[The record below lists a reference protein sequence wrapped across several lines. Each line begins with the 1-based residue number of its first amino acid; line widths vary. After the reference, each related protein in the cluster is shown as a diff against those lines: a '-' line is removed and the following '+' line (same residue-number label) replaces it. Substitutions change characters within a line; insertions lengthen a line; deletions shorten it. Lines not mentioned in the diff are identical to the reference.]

1 MKDERIVKAFDSVD
15 VDDASRQRML
25 DSLLAE
31 RERMV
36 AQGVEEP
43 VSPGDKPLRGAEDL
57 PTISDA
63 RRRGAT
69 PTRTVLLR
77 MAACLLV
84 VAGIGAVALPMMSGS
99 SSSSTSSSAS
109 SAMTDSTKA
118 ESSAS
123 GSEAANGETTSTTA
137 GTFPGDD
144 LAGASLTI
152 DGVVYH
158 VATSV
163 EAVNVGLP
171 MTIPESSLAGSA
183 VATELSLE
191 DGDVVSASFRTI
203 SGISQ
208 AQAVAVQRE
217 GASDWALFVVTQE

>member
-1 MKDERIVKAFDSVD
+1 
-15 VDDASRQRML
+15 ML

-57 PTISDA
+57 PIISGA

-77 MAACLLV
+77 IAACLLV

-99 SSSSTSSSAS
+99 SSSSTSSSPS

-123 GSEAANGETTSTTA
+123 SSGTSSTTA
-137 GTFPGDD
+137 DSFPGDN

-158 VATSV
+158 VATSE

-171 MTIPESSLAGSA
+171 MTLPESSLAGSA
-183 VATELSLE
+183 VATELYLE

-208 AQAVAVQRE
+208 GRAVAVQRE
-217 GASDWALFVVTQE
+217 GASDWLLFVVTQE

>member
-1 MKDERIVKAFDSVD
+1 MRDERIVKAFDSID
-15 VDDASRQRML
+15 ADDASRQRML

-36 AQGVEEP
+36 AQGAEEP

-77 MAACLLV
+77 IAACLLV

-99 SSSSTSSSAS
+99 SSSSASSSAS

-123 GSEAANGETTSTTA
+123 SSGTSSTTA
-137 GTFPGDD
+137 DSFPGDN

-158 VATSV
+158 VATSE

-171 MTIPESSLAGSA
+171 MTLPESSLAGSA
-183 VATELSLE
+183 VATELYLE

-208 AQAVAVQRE
+208 GRAVAVQRE
-217 GASDWALFVVTQE
+217 GASDWLLFVVTQE

>member
-36 AQGVEEP
+36 AQSTKES
-43 VSPGDKPLRGAEDL
+43 VSPGEKNSRGTDDS
-57 PTISDA
+57 PSPSDA
-63 RRRGAT
+63 RRHGVT

-77 MAACLLV
+77 IAACLLV
-84 VAGIGAVALPMMSGS
+84 AVGIGAVVLPMTSGS
-99 SSSSTSSSAS
+99 SSSSMSSSAS
-109 SAMTDSTKA
+109 SEMTDSTKA

-123 GSEAANGETTSTTA
+123 GSEAASGATTSTTA
-137 GTFPGDD
+137 DASPGDD
-144 LAGASLTI
+144 FAGASLTI

-158 VATSV
+158 VATAE
-163 EAVNVGLP
+163 EAVNVGIP
-171 MTIPESSLAGSA
+171 MTLPESSLTGSA
-183 VATELSLE
+183 VATEVNLE
-191 DGDVVSASFRTI
+191 DGDTVSASFRTI

-208 AQAVAVQRE
+208 GRAVAVQRE
-217 GASDWALFVVTQE
+217 GVSDWSLFVVTQE

>member
-1 MKDERIVKAFDSVD
+1 MRDERIVKAFDSVD

-57 PTISDA
+57 PIISGA

-77 MAACLLV
+77 IAACLLV

-99 SSSSTSSSAS
+99 SSSSTSSSPS

-123 GSEAANGETTSTTA
+123 SSGTSSTTA
-137 GTFPGDD
+137 DSFPGDN

-158 VATSV
+158 VATSE

-171 MTIPESSLAGSA
+171 MTLPESSLAGSA
-183 VATELSLE
+183 VATELYLE
-191 DGDVVSASFRTI
+191 DGDVISASFRTI

-208 AQAVAVQRE
+208 GRAVAVQRE
-217 GASDWALFVVTQE
+217 GASDWLLFVVTQE

>member
-15 VDDASRQRML
+15 VDDASRQSML

-57 PTISDA
+57 PIISGA

-77 MAACLLV
+77 IAACLLV

-99 SSSSTSSSAS
+99 SSSSASSSAS

-123 GSEAANGETTSTTA
+123 SSGTSSTTA
-137 GTFPGDD
+137 DSFPGDN

-158 VATSV
+158 VATSE

-171 MTIPESSLAGSA
+171 MTLPESSLAGSA
-183 VATELSLE
+183 VATELYLE

-208 AQAVAVQRE
+208 GRAVAVQRE
-217 GASDWALFVVTQE
+217 GASDWLLFVVTQE

>member
-1 MKDERIVKAFDSVD
+1 MRDERIVKAFDSVD

-57 PTISDA
+57 PIISGA

-77 MAACLLV
+77 IAACLLV

-99 SSSSTSSSAS
+99 SSSSASSSAS

-123 GSEAANGETTSTTA
+123 SSGTSSTTA
-137 GTFPGDD
+137 DSFPGDN

-158 VATSV
+158 VATSE

-171 MTIPESSLAGSA
+171 MTLPESSLAGSA
-183 VATELSLE
+183 VATELYLE
-191 DGDVVSASFRTI
+191 DGDVISASFRTI

-208 AQAVAVQRE
+208 GRAVAVQRE
-217 GASDWALFVVTQE
+217 GASDWLLFVVTQE

>member
-1 MKDERIVKAFDSVD
+1 MRDERIVKAFDSVD

-36 AQGVEEP
+36 AQGAEEP
-43 VSPGDKPLRGAEDL
+43 VSPGDKPSRGAEDL

-63 RRRGAT
+63 RRHGAT

-77 MAACLLV
+77 IAACLLV

-109 SAMTDSTKA
+109 SAMADSTKA

-123 GSEAANGETTSTTA
+123 SSGTSSTTA
-137 GTFPGDD
+137 DSFPGDD

-158 VATSV
+158 VATSE

-171 MTIPESSLAGSA
+171 MTLPESSLTGSA
-183 VATELSLE
+183 VATELNLE

-208 AQAVAVQRE
+208 GRAVAVQRE
-217 GASDWALFVVTQE
+217 GASDWLLFVVTQE

>member
-1 MKDERIVKAFDSVD
+1 MRDERIVKAFDSID
-15 VDDASRQRML
+15 ADDASRQRML

-36 AQGVEEP
+36 AQGAEEP
-43 VSPGDKPLRGAEDL
+43 VSPGDKPSRGAEDL

-63 RRRGAT
+63 RRHGAT

-77 MAACLLV
+77 IAACLLV

-99 SSSSTSSSAS
+99 SSSSASSSPS

-123 GSEAANGETTSTTA
+123 SSGTSSTTA
-137 GTFPGDD
+137 DSFPGDN

-158 VATSV
+158 VATSE

-171 MTIPESSLAGSA
+171 MTLPESSLAGSA
-183 VATELSLE
+183 VATELNLE

-208 AQAVAVQRE
+208 RQAVAVQRE

>member
-57 PTISDA
+57 PIISGA

-77 MAACLLV
+77 IAACLLV

-99 SSSSTSSSAS
+99 SSSSTSSSPS

-123 GSEAANGETTSTTA
+123 SSGTSSTTA
-137 GTFPGDD
+137 DSFPGDN

-158 VATSV
+158 VATSE

-171 MTIPESSLAGSA
+171 MTLPESSLAGSA
-183 VATELSLE
+183 VATELYLE
-191 DGDVVSASFRTI
+191 DGDVISASFRTI

-208 AQAVAVQRE
+208 GRAVAVQRE
-217 GASDWALFVVTQE
+217 GASDWLLFVVTQE

>member
-15 VDDASRQRML
+15 VDDASRQSML

-57 PTISDA
+57 PIISGA

-77 MAACLLV
+77 IAACLLV

-99 SSSSTSSSAS
+99 SSSSTSSSPS

-123 GSEAANGETTSTTA
+123 SSGTSSTTA
-137 GTFPGDD
+137 DSFPGDN

-158 VATSV
+158 VATSE

-171 MTIPESSLAGSA
+171 MTLPESSLAGSA
-183 VATELSLE
+183 VATELYLE

-208 AQAVAVQRE
+208 GRAVAVQRE
-217 GASDWALFVVTQE
+217 GASDWLLFVVTQE

>member
-1 MKDERIVKAFDSVD
+1 MRDERIVKAFDSVD

-36 AQGVEEP
+36 AQGAEEP

-77 MAACLLV
+77 IAACLLV

-99 SSSSTSSSAS
+99 SSSSTSSSPS

-123 GSEAANGETTSTTA
+123 SSGTSSTTA
-137 GTFPGDD
+137 DSFPGDN

-158 VATSV
+158 VATSE

-171 MTIPESSLAGSA
+171 MTLPESSLAGSA
-183 VATELSLE
+183 VATELYLE

-208 AQAVAVQRE
+208 GRAVAVQRE

>member
-1 MKDERIVKAFDSVD
+1 
-15 VDDASRQRML
+15 ML

-57 PTISDA
+57 PIISGA

-77 MAACLLV
+77 IAACLLV

-99 SSSSTSSSAS
+99 SSSSTSSSPS

-123 GSEAANGETTSTTA
+123 SSGTSSTTA
-137 GTFPGDD
+137 DSFPGDN

-158 VATSV
+158 VATSE

-171 MTIPESSLAGSA
+171 MTLPESSLAGSA
-183 VATELSLE
+183 VATELYLE
-191 DGDVVSASFRTI
+191 DGDVISASFRTI

-208 AQAVAVQRE
+208 GRAVAVQRE
-217 GASDWALFVVTQE
+217 GASDWLLFVVTQE

>member
-77 MAACLLV
+77 IAACLLV

-99 SSSSTSSSAS
+99 SSSSTSSSPS

-123 GSEAANGETTSTTA
+123 SSGTSSTTA
-137 GTFPGDD
+137 DSFPGDN

-158 VATSV
+158 VATSE

-171 MTIPESSLAGSA
+171 MTLPESSLAGSA
-183 VATELSLE
+183 VATELNLE

-203 SGISQ
+203 SGTSQ
-208 AQAVAVQRE
+208 GRAVAVQRE

>member
-99 SSSSTSSSAS
+99 SSSSTSSSPS

-123 GSEAANGETTSTTA
+123 SSGTSSTTA
-137 GTFPGDD
+137 DSFPGDN

-158 VATSV
+158 VATSE

-171 MTIPESSLAGSA
+171 MTLPESSLAGSA
-183 VATELSLE
+183 VATELYLE
-191 DGDVVSASFRTI
+191 DGDVISASFRTI

-208 AQAVAVQRE
+208 GRAVAVQRE
-217 GASDWALFVVTQE
+217 GASDWLLFVVTQE

>member
-15 VDDASRQRML
+15 VDDASRQSML

-57 PTISDA
+57 PIISGA

-77 MAACLLV
+77 IAACLLV

-99 SSSSTSSSAS
+99 SSSSASSSAS

-123 GSEAANGETTSTTA
+123 SSGTSSTTA
-137 GTFPGDD
+137 DSFPGDN

-158 VATSV
+158 VATSE

-171 MTIPESSLAGSA
+171 MTLPESSLAGSA
-183 VATELSLE
+183 VATELYLE

-208 AQAVAVQRE
+208 GRAVAVQRE

>member
-1 MKDERIVKAFDSVD
+1 MKDERIVEAFDSVD

-36 AQGVEEP
+36 AQSTKES
-43 VSPGDKPLRGAEDL
+43 VSPGEKTSRGADDS
-57 PTISDA
+57 PSPSDA
-63 RRRGAT
+63 RRRGVT

-77 MAACLLV
+77 IAACLLV

-99 SSSSTSSSAS
+99 SSSSTSSSPS

-123 GSEAANGETTSTTA
+123 GSGAASGETTSTTA
-137 GTFPGDD
+137 DSFPGDN

-158 VATSV
+158 VATSE

-171 MTIPESSLAGSA
+171 MTLPESSLAGSA
-183 VATELSLE
+183 VATELYLE
-191 DGDVVSASFRTI
+191 DGDVISASFRTI

-208 AQAVAVQRE
+208 GRAVAVQRE
-217 GASDWALFVVTQE
+217 GASDWLLFVVTQE

>member
-43 VSPGDKPLRGAEDL
+43 VSPDDKPLRGAEDL

-63 RRRGAT
+63 RRHGAT

-77 MAACLLV
+77 IAACLLV

-99 SSSSTSSSAS
+99 SSSSTSSSPS

-123 GSEAANGETTSTTA
+123 SSGTSSTTA
-137 GTFPGDD
+137 DSFPGDN

-158 VATSV
+158 VATSE

-171 MTIPESSLAGSA
+171 MTLPESSLAGSA
-183 VATELSLE
+183 VATELYLE

-208 AQAVAVQRE
+208 GRAVAVQRE
-217 GASDWALFVVTQE
+217 GASDWLRFVVTQE

>member
-36 AQGVEEP
+36 AQGAEEP
-43 VSPGDKPLRGAEDL
+43 VSPSDKPSRCAEDL

-63 RRRGAT
+63 RRHSAT

-77 MAACLLV
+77 IAACLLV
-84 VAGIGAVALPMMSGS
+84 AAGIGAVALPMMSGS
-99 SSSSTSSSAS
+99 SNSSASSSAS

-123 GSEAANGETTSTTA
+123 GSGATSTTA

-152 DGVVYH
+152 DGVVFH
-158 VATSV
+158 VATSE

-171 MTIPESSLAGSA
+171 MTLPESSLTGSA
-183 VATELSLE
+183 VATELNLE

-203 SGISQ
+203 SGTSQ
-208 AQAVAVQRE
+208 GRAVAVQRE
-217 GASDWALFVVTQE
+217 GASDWLLFVVTQE

>member
-77 MAACLLV
+77 IAACLLV

-99 SSSSTSSSAS
+99 SSSSTSSSPS

-123 GSEAANGETTSTTA
+123 SSGTSSTTA
-137 GTFPGDD
+137 DSFPGDN

-158 VATSV
+158 VATSE

-171 MTIPESSLAGSA
+171 MTLPESSLAGSA
-183 VATELSLE
+183 VATELYLE

-208 AQAVAVQRE
+208 GRAVAVQRE
-217 GASDWALFVVTQE
+217 GASDWLLFVVTQE

>member
-36 AQGVEEP
+36 AQGAEEP

-57 PTISDA
+57 PIISGA

-77 MAACLLV
+77 IAACLLV

-99 SSSSTSSSAS
+99 SSSSTSSSPS

-123 GSEAANGETTSTTA
+123 SSGTSSTTA
-137 GTFPGDD
+137 DSFPGDN

-158 VATSV
+158 VATSE

-171 MTIPESSLAGSA
+171 MTLPESSLAGSA
-183 VATELSLE
+183 VATELYLE

-208 AQAVAVQRE
+208 GRAVAVQRE
-217 GASDWALFVVTQE
+217 GASDWLLFVVTQE

>member
-36 AQGVEEP
+36 AQGAEEP
-43 VSPGDKPLRGAEDL
+43 VSPGDKPSRCAEDL

-63 RRRGAT
+63 RRHGAT
-69 PTRTVLLR
+69 PTRSVLLR
-77 MAACLLV
+77 IAACLLV

-99 SSSSTSSSAS
+99 SSSSMSSSAS
-109 SAMTDSTKA
+109 SEMTDSTKA
-118 ESSAS
+118 ESSVS
-123 GSEAANGETTSTTA
+123 GSGATSTTA
-137 GTFPGDD
+137 DSFPGDD
-144 LAGASLTI
+144 LAGTSLTI

-158 VATSV
+158 VATSE

-171 MTIPESSLAGSA
+171 MTLPESSLAGSA
-183 VATELSLE
+183 VATELYLE

-208 AQAVAVQRE
+208 GRAVAVQRE

>member
-36 AQGVEEP
+36 AQGTEES
-43 VSPGDKPLRGAEDL
+43 VSPGEKTSRGADDS
-57 PTISDA
+57 PSPSDA
-63 RRRGAT
+63 RRHGVT

-77 MAACLLV
+77 IAACLLV

-99 SSSSTSSSAS
+99 SSSSTSSSPS

-123 GSEAANGETTSTTA
+123 SSGTSSTTA
-137 GTFPGDD
+137 DSFPGDN

-158 VATSV
+158 VATAE
-163 EAVNVGLP
+163 EAADVGLP
-171 MTIPESSLAGSA
+171 MTLPESSLAGSA
-183 VATELSLE
+183 VATELNLE
-191 DGDVVSASFRTI
+191 DGDVVSASFQTI

-208 AQAVAVQRE
+208 GRAVAVQRE

>member
-1 MKDERIVKAFDSVD
+1 
-15 VDDASRQRML
+15 ML

-43 VSPGDKPLRGAEDL
+43 VSPGDKPSRGAEDL

-99 SSSSTSSSAS
+99 SSSSTSSSPS

-123 GSEAANGETTSTTA
+123 SSGTSSTTA
-137 GTFPGDD
+137 DSFPGDN

-158 VATSV
+158 VATSE

-171 MTIPESSLAGSA
+171 MTLPESSLAGSA
-183 VATELSLE
+183 VATELYLE

-208 AQAVAVQRE
+208 GRAVAVQRE
-217 GASDWALFVVTQE
+217 GASDWLLFVVTQE

>member
-57 PTISDA
+57 PIISGA

-77 MAACLLV
+77 IAACLLV

-99 SSSSTSSSAS
+99 SSSSTSSSPS

-123 GSEAANGETTSTTA
+123 SSGTSSTTA
-137 GTFPGDD
+137 DSFPGDN

-158 VATSV
+158 VATSE

-171 MTIPESSLAGSA
+171 MTLPESSLAGSA
-183 VATELSLE
+183 VATELYLE

-208 AQAVAVQRE
+208 GRAVAVQRE
-217 GASDWALFVVTQE
+217 GASDWLLFVVTQE

>member
-1 MKDERIVKAFDSVD
+1 MRDERIVKAFDSID
-15 VDDASRQRML
+15 ADDASRQRML

-36 AQGVEEP
+36 AQGAEEP
-43 VSPGDKPLRGAEDL
+43 VSPGDKPSRGAEGL

-63 RRRGAT
+63 RRHGAT

-77 MAACLLV
+77 IAACLLV

-99 SSSSTSSSAS
+99 SSSSISSSAS
-109 SAMTDSTKA
+109 SEMTDSTKA

-123 GSEAANGETTSTTA
+123 GSEAASGETTSTTA

-158 VATSV
+158 VATAE

-171 MTIPESSLAGSA
+171 MTLPESSLAGSA
-183 VATELSLE
+183 VATELNLE
-191 DGDVVSASFRTI
+191 DGDVVSASFQTI

-208 AQAVAVQRE
+208 ERAVAVQRE

>member
-1 MKDERIVKAFDSVD
+1 MRDERIVKAFDSID
-15 VDDASRQRML
+15 ADDASRQRML

-36 AQGVEEP
+36 AQGAEEP

-77 MAACLLV
+77 IAACLLV

-99 SSSSTSSSAS
+99 SSSSTSSSPS

-123 GSEAANGETTSTTA
+123 SSGTSSTTA
-137 GTFPGDD
+137 DSFPGDN

-158 VATSV
+158 VATSE

-171 MTIPESSLAGSA
+171 MTLPESSLAGSA
-183 VATELSLE
+183 VATELYLE

-208 AQAVAVQRE
+208 GRAVAVQRE
-217 GASDWALFVVTQE
+217 GASDWLLFVVTQE

>member
-15 VDDASRQRML
+15 VDDASRQSML

-99 SSSSTSSSAS
+99 SSSSTSSSPS

-123 GSEAANGETTSTTA
+123 SSGTSSTTA
-137 GTFPGDD
+137 DSFPGDN

-158 VATSV
+158 VATSE

-171 MTIPESSLAGSA
+171 MTLPESSLAGSA
-183 VATELSLE
+183 VATELNLE

-203 SGISQ
+203 SGTSQ
-208 AQAVAVQRE
+208 GRAVAVQRE
-217 GASDWALFVVTQE
+217 GASDWLLFVVTQE